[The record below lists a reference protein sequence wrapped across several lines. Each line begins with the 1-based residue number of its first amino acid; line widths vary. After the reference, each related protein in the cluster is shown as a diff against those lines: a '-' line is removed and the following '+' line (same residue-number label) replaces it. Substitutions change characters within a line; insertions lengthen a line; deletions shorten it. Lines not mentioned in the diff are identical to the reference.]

1 MKHSNALRATW
12 KITLA
17 VVTLS
22 VATWVSAD
30 QLNEIKTRGELT
42 CGVLG
47 TDEPFSYIGDPSSRQ
62 IVGYDVD
69 LCKAVADSLGVKLTL
84 KQLAVAARIP
94 ELQQGRVDIL
104 AATLTRTKEREEQID
119 FSASTFVTGAKVMVK
134 TSSGIDDLSQ
144 LADKRV
150 LTVKGT
156 TMEQNIR
163 STLPTAKVISF
174 DTGPQALLAL
184 KQGKG
189 VGFATDEATLVK
201 HFAELG
207 DDAKNYKIIAQNLST
222 ENLALGIRKNEPAF
236 KAQVD
241 KVLLGLESSGD
252 AQKIFMKWFGPETKM
267 KYATRSFKFEQSA
280 N

>member
-30 QLNEIKTRGELT
+30 QLSEIETRGELT

-104 AATLTRTKEREEQID
+104 AATLTRTKEREDQID

-134 TSSGIDDLSQ
+134 TSSGIDELSQ